1 MTCTDKIYLLNIDE
15 NDIFEEEERDDAE
28 DDDME
33 KVNCGMYFVDNLK
46 KRQTWW
52 EVSCLIA
59 LDV

>member
-28 DDDME
+28 DDDM
-33 KVNCGMYFVDNLK
+33 DNLK

>member
-33 KVNCGMYFVDNLK
+33 KVNCVMYFVDNL

-59 LDV
+59 FDV